1 MGKRL
6 TQEEF
11 EKRIEEQGN
20 GEYTSLEEYQKANVS
35 LLMKHEN
42 CGHKWKVKPKKFFEG
57 TRCPV
62 CAKKSEQLTQEEFEK
77 LIEEKGN
84 GEFTVLGEYRGRMK
98 PVLLRHEVCGRELEI
113 IPRNFYRG
121 IRCRLCNGTGYR
133 LTQEEFEDRVYQLGN
148 GEYVPLENYQRSITP
163 ITMKHKVCGTKWKV
177 RPNNFLCGKRCPF
190 CDDKRRRLTQKEFE
204 KKIEILENKKY
215 VVLSEYQTYKSPII
229 MKHKACGYK
238 WKTTPDRFFGGKR
251 CPLCAGNTKKDTT
264 SYVREVENLD
274 ENYKVLDKY
283 KNNQEKIKMLH
294 TECGNQF
301 EMRPA
306 DFLTGQRC
314 PHCKQ
319 SRGER
324 DIANFLKN
332 SSIEYEFQ
340 KRFKDCKDKRAL
352 PFDFYIPALNYCIE
366 FDGKQHFEPV
376 DYFGGEKAFKEVQR
390 RDGIKTKYCEEKG
403 IKLLRIRYDEDVEE
417 KINSILKKSKA

>member
-1 MGKRL
+1 MSKRL

-20 GEYTSLEEYQKANVS
+20 GE
-35 LLMKHEN
+35 
-42 CGHKWKVKPKKFFEG
+42 
-57 TRCPV
+57 
-62 CAKKSEQLTQEEFEK
+62 
-77 LIEEKGN
+77 
-84 GEFTVLGEYRGRMK
+84 FTVLGEYQGRMK

-121 IRCRLCNGTGYR
+121 IRCRLCNGTGCR
-133 LTQEEFEDRVYQLGN
+133 LTQEVFEKRIQCQGN
-148 GEYVPLENYQRSITP
+148 GEYLNLEKYKRAKTP
-163 ITMKHKVCGTKWKV
+163 VLIIHKVCGHQWKIS
-177 RPNNFLCGKRCPF
+177 PSNFFSGKRCP
-190 CDDKRRRLTQKEFE
+190 K
-204 KKIEILENKKY
+204 
-215 VVLSEYQTYKSPII
+215 
-229 MKHKACGYK
+229 
-238 WKTTPDRFFGGKR
+238 
-251 CPLCAGNTKKDTT
+251 CAGNTKKDTT

-340 KRFKDCKDKRAL
+340 KRFKDCRDKNTL
-352 PFDFYIPALNYCIE
+352 PFDFYIPTLNYCIE
-366 FDGKQHFEPV
+366 FDGIQHYEPI